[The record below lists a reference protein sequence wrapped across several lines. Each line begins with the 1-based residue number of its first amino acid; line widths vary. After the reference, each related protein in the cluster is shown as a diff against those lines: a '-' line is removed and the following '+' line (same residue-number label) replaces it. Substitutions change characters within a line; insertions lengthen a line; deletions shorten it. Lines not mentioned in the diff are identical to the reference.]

1 MADFKDLIIV
11 FVVGLMAGWVLR
23 EVAGVSVKA
32 QALENIE
39 SWEMWEDEYGRLHAE
54 IHRKVKPSE

>member
-1 MADFKDLIIV
+1 VADFKDLIIV